1 MKIENMNKKEQILE
15 AARDIFFKK
24 SFYEA
29 TMDDIAQLSGVKKST
44 IYYYFSSKIDLAS
57 QLLEVN
63 IKKIFEKIN
72 EIISTTG
79 NIKQRIELIVDF
91 YINLLE
97 KNSKIFIIMQRI
109 GYDFMQKEDSKKKIN
124 ELFEKLR
131 KNQKKA
137 GDLFGEVT
145 LSSGKKVSGDL
156 FLYSL
161 VAALGRAIFENVSQ
175 GRKPKKEDLL
185 AIGDIFIA
193 SVKEQGTVLCVN
205 MG

>member
-1 MKIENMNKKEQILE
+1 MKIESINKKEQILE

-29 TMDDIAQLSGVKKST
+29 TMDDIALLSGVKKST
-44 IYYYFSSKIDLAS
+44 IYYYFPSKIDLAS
-57 QLLEVN
+57 ELLEVN
-63 IKKIFEKIN
+63 VKKIFEKTS
-72 EIISTTG
+72 EIISITN

-131 KNQKKA
+131 KKQKKA
-137 GDLFGEVT
+137 GDLFGEVI
-145 LSSGKKVSGDL
+145 LSSGKRISGDL
-156 FLYSL
+156 FLYSMI
-161 VAALGRAIFENVSQ
+161 AALGRVIFENVSQ
-175 GRKPKKEDLL
+175 GRKPKKDDLL

-193 SVKEQGTVLCVN
+193 SVK
-205 MG
+205 

>member
-1 MKIENMNKKEQILE
+1 MKMESMNKKEQILE

-29 TMDDIAQLSGVKKST
+29 TMDDIALLSGVKKST
-44 IYYYFSSKIDLAS
+44 IYYYYSSKIDLAS
-57 QLLEVN
+57 ELLEVN
-63 IKKIFEKIN
+63 VKKIFEKTS
-72 EIISTTG
+72 EIISKTN

-97 KNSKIFIIMQRI
+97 ENSKIFIIMQRI

-131 KNQKKA
+131 KKQKKA
-137 GDLFGEVT
+137 GDLFGEVI
-145 LSSGKKVSGDL
+145 LSSGKRISGDL
-156 FLYSL
+156 FLYSMI
-161 VAALGRAIFENVSQ
+161 AALGRVIFENVSQ
-175 GRKPKKEDLL
+175 GRKPKKDDLL

-193 SVKEQGTVLCVN
+193 SVK
-205 MG
+205 